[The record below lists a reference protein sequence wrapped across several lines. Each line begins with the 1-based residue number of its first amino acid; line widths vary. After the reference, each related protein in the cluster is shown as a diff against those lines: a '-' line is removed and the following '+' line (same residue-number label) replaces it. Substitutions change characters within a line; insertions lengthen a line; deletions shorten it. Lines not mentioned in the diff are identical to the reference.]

1 MERKHVITKTLIC
14 SLIVIGSLQVQAQYV
29 SDYKRTANMY
39 FDKGDY
45 YAAAQYYEK
54 YLSVRQK
61 KNNNTDLYKPYLVA
75 SASRVDKKDAADYEK
90 VVSNLADSYRMYF
103 DYVNAEKWYAAVVQF
118 DQPSFPLSKYW
129 YGVCLRA
136 NKKYAD
142 AETQFT
148 SFLSSYAPNDTYKEN
163 ATKELNNVKFIQQQL
178 AANTYHGA
186 AVRKLSSTINRGGAT
201 YAPVWMDDNSFV
213 FTSSRPDSSVIQTT
227 KNENPYYNNL
237 YKATVADTGFA
248 NADKI
253 EIAGDKNIQEGVA
266 TFSSDKSR
274 VFFTRWTKKD
284 GKNIGAIFTA
294 TRSGDSWANPQKL
307 SAAINVEGFS
317 SIQPFISADNKVL
330 YFSSDRPGGAGG
342 YDLWYA
348 PMNADGKPDAAINMG
363 TLVNTKGDD
372 QAPYYH
378 SPTHTLVFASNGRV
392 GMGGFDLY
400 KISGDI
406 TRWIG
411 EPENMGYPINSTK
424 DDIYFT
430 TKGTRNLLSNA
441 VFSSDRNSVCCLEL
455 YEAKKKNK
463 FVSGKIVDCKTGE
476 PLIGAK
482 VNLID
487 TSKNQILTTSDINAT
502 GAYVF
507 ELEDFQS
514 LKIVAEKASYGSHS
528 LVLGDAEKVQADTLY
543 NPDLCLLKDTVVPYT
558 VGRPVVLQGIYYDF
572 DKATLRPE
580 SYPVLDTLA
589 SVMKQYPAMAIQL
602 GAHTD
607 AKGSVDYNLKLSA
620 ARAKSCVDYLASVG
634 IAPERLISKGFGKCC
649 PIAPNE
655 INGKDNP
662 AGRQLNRR
670 TEFTV
675 IHY

>member
-14 SLIVIGSLQVQAQYV
+14 SFIIISCLHVKAQYV

-54 YLSVRQK
+54 YLSSKQK

-75 SASRVDKKDAADYEK
+75 SASREVKKESSDYEK

-103 DYVNAEKWYAAVVQF
+103 DYVNAEKWYTIVNQF
-118 DQPSFPLSKYW
+118 DPAAFPLAKYW

-142 AETQFT
+142 AEAQFS
-148 SFLSSYAPNDTYKEN
+148 SFISSYPPNDGYKEN
-163 ATKELNNVKFIQQQL
+163 AEKELKNVKFIQQQL
-178 AANTYHGA
+178 AANTYHA
-186 AVRKLSSTINRGGAT
+186 ANVKKLSATINRGGAT
-201 YAPVWMDDNSFV
+201 YAPVWVDDKAFV
-213 FTSSRPDSSVIQTT
+213 FTSSRPDSNVIQTSKT
-227 KNENPYYNNL
+227 ENPYYNNL
-237 YKATVADTGFA
+237 YRSALADTGFT

-253 EIAGDKNIQEGVA
+253 EVTGDKNLQEGVA
-266 TFSSDKSR
+266 TFTADKSR
-274 VFFTRWTKKD
+274 MFFTRWIKKD
-284 GKNIGAIFTA
+284 GKNIGAIYMA
-294 TRSGDSWANPQKL
+294 SKQGDSWGNVEKL
-307 SAAINVEGFS
+307 NADINVEGFS
-317 SIQPFISADNKVL
+317 SIQPFISPDNKVL
-330 YFSSDRPGGAGG
+330 YFSSDRPGGAGN

-348 PMNADGKPDAAINMG
+348 PINDDGKPAAAINMG
-363 TLVNTKGDD
+363 TLINSKGDD

-378 SPTHTLVFASNGRV
+378 MPTHTLVFASNGRV

-400 KISGDI
+400 KITGDI
-406 TRWIG
+406 TRWNN

-430 TKGTRNLLSNA
+430 TKGTRNLLSDA

-463 FVSGKIVDCKTGE
+463 FVSGKIVDCKNGE

-482 VNLID
+482 VNLVD
-487 TSKNQILTTSDINAT
+487 TSKNQILTTTDINAT
-502 GAYVF
+502 GMYVF

-514 LKIVAEKASYGSHS
+514 LKLVAEKANYGSHS

-558 VGRPVVLQGIYYDF
+558 VGRPIVLQGIYYDF

-589 SVMKQYPAMAIQL
+589 SVMKQYPGMAIQL

-607 AKGSVDYNLKLSA
+607 GKGTVDYNLKLSA
-620 ARAKSCVDYLASVG
+620 ARAKSCVDYLQSVG

-649 PIAPNE
+649 PVAPNE
-655 INGKDNP
+655 IDGKDNP